1 VPETLMFAL
10 IKYKHYTPNN
20 MSNWKKILVK
30 VLWSMAAIAMIVLIV
45 FAWRAK
51 VAKKCTGIDIV
62 LTGNAGS
69 FIFMDE
75 KEILKIINEQG
86 IKVGTP
92 IRDINLYKIEQIL
105 LATKWVEKTTIYVDN
120 QQQLKVNI
128 EQRVP
133 IARIFTASGNS
144 FYIDKVAQKLP
155 LRQLSVLRLPVFTG
169 FPSDLDK
176 LSKPDSTLLQNIVKF
191 STVIQK
197 DSFFIAQVAQVNI
210 APNGD
215 FEMIPTL
222 GSHTVLIGSVDQLED
237 KLNRL
242 FTFYKKVL
250 VPAGIN
256 AYEVLDLR
264 FDHQL
269 VALKKGLQPIQ
280 YDAGSLPIINL
291 AAVIND
297 SIPQMDTM
305 KLNNLTSPPSV
316 NTTPVKKLDSTSKKV
331 EVKVAKQKEK
341 KEGTPKKIEKAIQ
354 PKQKTQESN
363 KTNNKSLNNTKVV
376 PRALLPKKPASNNN

>member
-1 VPETLMFAL
+1 
-10 IKYKHYTPNN
+10 
-20 MSNWKKILVK
+20 MSNWKNILIKILWT
-30 VLWSMAAIAMIVLIV
+30 LAAIALVVLFV

-51 VAKKCTGIDIV
+51 TSKKCTGIDIV
-62 LTGNAGS
+62 LTGNAGG

-75 KEILKIINEQG
+75 KEILKLINEQG
-86 IKVGTP
+86 VKVGTP
-92 IRDINLYKIEQIL
+92 IADIQLYKIEQAL
-105 LATKWVEKTTIYVDN
+105 LATKWVEKTKIYIDN

-133 IARIFTASGNS
+133 IARIFTVSGGS

-169 FPSDLDK
+169 FPSDLEK
-176 LSKPDSTLLQNIVKF
+176 LSKPDSTTLQNILKF
-191 STVIQK
+191 SSIIQK
-197 DSFFIAQVAQVNI
+197 DSFFMAQIAQVNI
-210 APNGD
+210 TPSGE
-215 FEMIPTL
+215 FEMIPTI
-222 GSHTVLIGSVDQLED
+222 GSHTVLIGTADQLED

-280 YDAGSLPIINL
+280 YPAGGLPMINL
-291 AAVIND
+291 EGTIT
-297 SIPQMDTM
+297 DTLSKVDTS
-305 KLNNLTSPPSV
+305 KLNTISVPPTATNATIKKADSV
-316 NTTPVKKLDSTSKKV
+316 IKKV
-331 EVKVAKQKEK
+331 EVKVAKPQAK
-341 KEGTPKKIEKAIQ
+341 KEPAPKKTDKAVPSQ
-354 PKQKTQESN
+354 QKVNVNNKENN
-363 KTNNKSLNNTKVV
+363 KTNNKTLNNTKAT
-376 PRALLPKKPASNNN
+376 PRAILPKKQASNNN

>member
-1 VPETLMFAL
+1 
-10 IKYKHYTPNN
+10 
-20 MSNWKKILVK
+20 MSNWKNILMK
-30 VLWSMAAIAMIVLIV
+30 VLWTMAAVALVVLFV

-51 VAKKCTGIDIV
+51 TAKKCTRIDIV
-62 LTGNAGS
+62 LTGNAGG

-75 KEILKIINEQG
+75 KEILKLINEQG
-86 IKVGTP
+86 VKVGTP
-92 IRDINLYKIEQIL
+92 IADIQLYKIEQAL
-105 LATKWVEKTTIYVDN
+105 MATKWVERTKIFVDN

-133 IARIFTASGNS
+133 VARIFTVSGNS

-176 LSKPDSTLLQNIVKF
+176 LSKPDSTILQNVLKF
-191 STVIQK
+191 SSVIQK

-210 APNGD
+210 TPTGE
-215 FEMIPTL
+215 FEMTPTI
-222 GSHTVLIGSVDQLED
+222 GSHTVLIGTVDQLED

-280 YDAGSLPIINL
+280 YQAGVLPMINL
-291 AAVIND
+291 DGNIND
-297 SIPQMDTM
+297 SIPLMDSI
-305 KLNNLTSPPSV
+305 KVNNVVTSLVSTV
-316 NTTPVKKLDSTSKKV
+316 VTVKKTDSVVQKV
-331 EVKVAKQKEK
+331 EVKQAKVQIKTMP
-341 KEGTPKKIEKAIQ
+341 TPKKKDKVVT
-354 PKQKTQESN
+354 PKQKAKENN
-363 KTNNKSLNNTKVV
+363 KTNNKTLNNTKAT
-376 PRALLPKKPASNNN
+376 PKAILLKKQASNNN

>member
-1 VPETLMFAL
+1 
-10 IKYKHYTPNN
+10 
-20 MSNWKKILVK
+20 MSNWKNILVK
-30 VLWSMAAIAMIVLIV
+30 VLWSLAAIAMVVLFV

-62 LTGNAGS
+62 LTGNAGG

-75 KEILKIINEQG
+75 KEILKLINEQG

-92 IRDINLYKIEQIL
+92 IANINLYKIEETL
-105 LATKWVEKTTIYVDN
+105 MATKWVEKTTIYIDN

-133 IARIFTASGNS
+133 IARVFTASGNS
-144 FYIDKVAQKLP
+144 FYIDKVAQQLP

-176 LSKPDSTLLQNIVKF
+176 LSKPDSTLLQNILKF
-191 STVIQK
+191 STVIQQ
-197 DSFFIAQVAQVNI
+197 DSFFIAQVAQINI

-215 FEMIPTL
+215 FEMIPTI
-222 GSHTVLIGSVDQLED
+222 GSHTVLIGSVEQLED

-291 AAVIND
+291 DAVIND
-297 SIPQMDTM
+297 SIPIMDTT
-305 KLNNLTSPPSV
+305 L
-316 NTTPVKKLDSTSKKV
+316 VKKLDSTSNQVDSTRKKV
-331 EVKVAKQKEK
+331 EVKVANQKAKIEPA
-341 KEGTPKKIEKAIQ
+341 PKKIEKANP
-354 PKQKTQESN
+354 PKQKSKESN
-363 KTNNKSLNNTKVV
+363 KTNNKSLNNTKVA

>member
-1 VPETLMFAL
+1 
-10 IKYKHYTPNN
+10 
-20 MSNWKKILVK
+20 
-30 VLWSMAAIAMIVLIV
+30 MAAIALVVLFV

-51 VAKKCTGIDIV
+51 TAKKCAKIDIV
-62 LTGNAGS
+62 LTGNAGG

-75 KEILKIINEQG
+75 KEILKLINEQG
-86 IKVGTP
+86 VKVGTP
-92 IRDINLYKIEQIL
+92 IADIQLYKIEQAL
-105 LATKWVEKTTIYVDN
+105 MATKWVERTKIFVDN

-133 IARIFTASGNS
+133 VARIFTVSGNS

-176 LSKPDSTLLQNIVKF
+176 LSKPDSTILQNILKF
-191 STVIQK
+191 SSVIQK
-197 DSFFIAQVAQVNI
+197 DSFFLAQVAQVNI
-210 APNGD
+210 DPAGE
-215 FEMIPTL
+215 FEMIPTI
-222 GSHTVLIGSVDQLED
+222 GSHTVLIGTVDQLED

-269 VALKKGLQPIQ
+269 VALKKGLHPIQ
-280 YDAGSLPIINL
+280 YQAGALPMINL
-291 AAVIND
+291 DGKISD
-297 SIPQMDTM
+297 SIPLMDTS
-305 KLNNLTSPPSV
+305 KV
-316 NTTPVKKLDSTSKKV
+316 NVVTPVVSPVADVKKVDSAVKKV
-331 EVKVAKQKEK
+331 EVKQAKVVVKTASTNKSKGKVA
-341 KEGTPKKIEKAIQ
+341 A
-354 PKQKTQESN
+354 PKQKAKENN
-363 KTNNKSLNNTKVV
+363 KTNNKTLNNTKAA
-376 PRALLPKKPASNNN
+376 PKAILLKKQASTTTKQL

>member
-1 VPETLMFAL
+1 
-10 IKYKHYTPNN
+10 
-20 MSNWKKILVK
+20 
-30 VLWSMAAIAMIVLIV
+30 
-45 FAWRAK
+45 
-51 VAKKCTGIDIV
+51 
-62 LTGNAGS
+62 
-69 FIFMDE
+69 
-75 KEILKIINEQG
+75 
-86 IKVGTP
+86 
-92 IRDINLYKIEQIL
+92 
-105 LATKWVEKTTIYVDN
+105 
-120 QQQLKVNI
+120 
-128 EQRVP
+128 
-133 IARIFTASGNS
+133 
-144 FYIDKVAQKLP
+144 
-155 LRQLSVLRLPVFTG
+155 
-169 FPSDLDK
+169 
-176 LSKPDSTLLQNIVKF
+176 LLQNIVKF

-291 AAVIND
+291 ATVIND
-297 SIPQMDTM
+297 SIPQMDTT
-305 KLNNLTSPPSV
+305 KLNNLKSPPSL
-316 NTTPVKKLDSTSKKV
+316 NTTSVKKLDSAGKKV
-331 EVKVAKQKEK
+331 EVKVVKVKEK
-341 KEGTPKKIEKAIQ
+341 KEAAPKKIEKAVQ
-354 PKQKTQESN
+354 PKQKSKENN
-363 KTNNKSLNNTKVV
+363 KTNNKSLNNTKVG

>member
-1 VPETLMFAL
+1 
-10 IKYKHYTPNN
+10 
-20 MSNWKKILVK
+20 MSNWKNILVK
-30 VLWSMAAIAMIVLIV
+30 VLWSMAAIAMVVLFV

-51 VAKKCTGIDIV
+51 VSKKCTGIDIV
-62 LTGNAGS
+62 LTGNAGG

-75 KEILKIINEQG
+75 KEILKLINEQG

-92 IRDINLYKIEQIL
+92 IANINLYKIEETL
-105 LATKWVEKTTIYVDN
+105 MATKWVEKTTIYIDN

-133 IARIFTASGNS
+133 IARVFTASGNS
-144 FYIDKVAQKLP
+144 FYIDKVAQRLP

-176 LSKPDSTLLQNIVKF
+176 LSKPDSTLLQNILKF
-191 STVIQK
+191 STVIQQ
-197 DSFFIAQVAQVNI
+197 DSFFIAQVAQINI
-210 APNGD
+210 
-215 FEMIPTL
+215 
-222 GSHTVLIGSVDQLED
+222 VLIGSVEQLED

-291 AAVIND
+291 DAVIND
-297 SIPQMDTM
+297 SIPIMDTT
-305 KLNNLTSPPSV
+305 L
-316 NTTPVKKLDSTSKKV
+316 VKKLDSTTKKVDSTSKKV
-331 EVKVAKQKEK
+331 EVKVPNQKAKIEAA
-341 KEGTPKKIEKAIQ
+341 PKKIVKANP
-354 PKQKTQESN
+354 PKQKSIESN
-363 KTNNKSLNNTKVV
+363 KINNKSLNNTKVA

>member
-1 VPETLMFAL
+1 
-10 IKYKHYTPNN
+10 
-20 MSNWKKILVK
+20 MSNWKNILIK
-30 VLWSMAAIAMIVLIV
+30 VLWSLAGIAMIVLFV

-51 VAKKCTGIDIV
+51 TAKKCAGINITI
-62 LTGNAGS
+62 TGNNGG
-69 FIFMDE
+69 FLFMDE
-75 KEILKIINEQG
+75 KEILKLVNEQG
-86 IKVGTP
+86 VKVGTP
-92 IRDINLYKIEQIL
+92 IATINLNKVQQAL
-105 LATKWVEKTTIYVDN
+105 LATKWVEKATLYVDN
-120 QQQLKVNI
+120 LQQLKIDI

-133 IARIFTASGNS
+133 IARVFTVSGNS

-176 LSKPDSTLLQNIVKF
+176 LSKPDSILLNNVLTF
-191 STVIQK
+191 SNLIQK
-197 DSFFIAQVAQVNI
+197 DSFFLAQVAQVNI
-210 APNGD
+210 EPSGE
-215 FEMIPTL
+215 FELIPTI
-222 GSHTVLIGSVDQLED
+222 GSHRVLIGSIDQIED

-280 YDAGSLPIINL
+280 YVAGAMPIINL
-291 AAVIND
+291 DANASD
-297 SIPQMDTM
+297 SIPLLDSAALAKLSITAASGTLTPTTSVKADTV
-305 KLNNLTSPPSV
+305 NNKTVPQKAASSKGIATKETAPKAA
-316 NTTPVKKLDSTSKKV
+316 VKKVVATKKND
-331 EVKVAKQKEK
+331 KTEK
-341 KEGTPKKIEKAIQ
+341 
-354 PKQKTQESN
+354 PKQKSKENNNSNN
-363 KTNNKSLNNTKVV
+363 KTLNNTKVA

>member
-1 VPETLMFAL
+1 
-10 IKYKHYTPNN
+10 
-20 MSNWKKILVK
+20 MSNWKNILVK
-30 VLWSMAAIAMIVLIV
+30 VLWSMAAIAMVVLFV

-51 VAKKCTGIDIV
+51 VSKKCTGIDIV
-62 LTGNAGS
+62 LTGNAGG

-75 KEILKIINEQG
+75 KEILKLINEQG

-92 IRDINLYKIEQIL
+92 IANINLYKIEETL
-105 LATKWVEKTTIYVDN
+105 MATKWVEKTTIYIDN

-133 IARIFTASGNS
+133 IARVFTASGNS
-144 FYIDKVAQKLP
+144 FYIDKVAQQLP

-176 LSKPDSTLLQNIVKF
+176 LSKPDSTLLQNILKF
-191 STVIQK
+191 STVIQQ
-197 DSFFIAQVAQVNI
+197 DSFFIAQVAQINI

-215 FEMIPTL
+215 FEMIPTI
-222 GSHTVLIGSVDQLED
+222 GSHTVLIGSVEQLED

-242 FTFYKKVL
+242 FTFYKKVF

-291 AAVIND
+291 DAVIND
-297 SIPQMDTM
+297 SIPIMDTM
-305 KLNNLTSPPSV
+305 L
-316 NTTPVKKLDSTSKKV
+316 VKKLDSTSNIVDSTRKKV
-331 EVKVAKQKEK
+331 EVKVANQKAKIEAA
-341 KEGTPKKIEKAIQ
+341 PKKIEKANP
-354 PKQKTQESN
+354 PKQKSKESN
-363 KTNNKSLNNTKVV
+363 KTNNKSLNNTKVA